1 MVQKIFVFISGVI
14 FGTGLTISSMTNPAK
29 VISFLDIFG
38 MWDPSLAFVMGGAIF
53 ITSPLLFLFKNKQNL
68 ILTKKIIL
76 PSSKNI
82 DINLIFGSILFGI
95 GWGVVGFC
103 PGPAI
108 SSIAFFNLYSI
119 LFIISMIIGFY
130 IIEFFRTK

>member
-53 ITSPLLFLFKNKQNL
+53 ITSPLLFFFKNKQNL

>member
-1 MVQKIFVFISGVI
+1 MVQKIFVFISGII

-38 MWDPSLAFVMGGAIF
+38 IWDPSLAFVMGGAIF
-53 ITSPLLFLFKNKQNL
+53 ITSPLLFFFKNKQNL

>member
-1 MVQKIFVFISGVI
+1 MVQKVFVFISGLI
-14 FGTGLTISSMTNPAK
+14 FGIGLTISSMTNPAK

-38 MWDPSLAFVMGGAIF
+38 IWDPSLAFVMGGAIF
-53 ITSPLLFLFKNKQNL
+53 ITAPLLFFFKNKENL

-108 SSIAFFNLYSI
+108 SSIAFFNFYSV
-119 LFIISMIIGFY
+119 LFIISMIVGFY
-130 IIEFFRTK
+130 IIEFFSTK

>member
-1 MVQKIFVFISGVI
+1 MVQKIFVFISGII

-38 MWDPSLAFVMGGAIF
+38 IWDPSLAFVMGGAIF

-82 DINLIFGSILFGI
+82 DVNLIFGSILFGI

>member
-53 ITSPLLFLFKNKQNL
+53 ITSPLLFFFKNKQNL

-76 PSSKNI
+76 PFSKNI